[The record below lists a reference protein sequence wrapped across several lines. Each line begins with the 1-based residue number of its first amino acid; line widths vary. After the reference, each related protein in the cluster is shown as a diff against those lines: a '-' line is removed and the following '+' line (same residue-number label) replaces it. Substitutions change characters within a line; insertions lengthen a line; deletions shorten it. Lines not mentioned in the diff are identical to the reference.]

1 MKDYSELI
9 DFVSKDTKAAAN
21 GRWLKVVL
29 PAVLIAIPLVFIF
42 TSGINE
48 AMSIRDSW
56 EILVMAVLL
65 LAGMIAF
72 AKALFSPLINSTFW
86 FSILAIL
93 VSSFVLPQFG
103 DSFMTMQDSTQ
114 FWSASFKCFL
124 FGASASAL
132 TAGVISAFVYR
143 TGPVPSRATRI
154 ALNTVSGISGTMA
167 LFFTCPSSDIDHL
180 FAGHGSQYVV
190 LVGLTFL
197 VNEFIVSRLVRSKLG
212 TAAAQFKSFR
222 TFDKN

>member
-72 AKALFSPLINSTFW
+72 AKALFSPLINWTFW

-103 DSFMTMQDSTQ
+103 DSFMTMQDLTQ
-114 FWSASFKCFL
+114 FWSASFQCFL

-180 FAGHGSQYVV
+180 FAGHGSQYAV